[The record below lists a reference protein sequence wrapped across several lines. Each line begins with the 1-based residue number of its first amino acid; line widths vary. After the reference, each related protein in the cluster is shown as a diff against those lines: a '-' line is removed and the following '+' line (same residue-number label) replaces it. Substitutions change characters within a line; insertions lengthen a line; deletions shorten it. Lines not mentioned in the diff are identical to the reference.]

1 MCTRS
6 SHRRRKGT
14 AAATFVIYYGSR
26 QEIEN
31 QMNALLDSGAK
42 ILQTQMIADYEVSVL
57 FVADYFYSATEP
69 GEADREPES
78 ERSERE
84 EPDEADREPESERET
99 VQEEVYQEAQEAES
113 EPDDQVG
120 PLTEE
125 EEEGKF
131 ENADLSNAKDIVDP
145 S

>member
-1 MCTRS
+1 
-6 SHRRRKGT
+6 
-14 AAATFVIYYGSR
+14 
-26 QEIEN
+26 
-31 QMNALLDSGAK
+31 MNALLDSGAK

-69 GEADREPES
+69 GEAHP

-125 EEEGKF
+125 EEEEKF